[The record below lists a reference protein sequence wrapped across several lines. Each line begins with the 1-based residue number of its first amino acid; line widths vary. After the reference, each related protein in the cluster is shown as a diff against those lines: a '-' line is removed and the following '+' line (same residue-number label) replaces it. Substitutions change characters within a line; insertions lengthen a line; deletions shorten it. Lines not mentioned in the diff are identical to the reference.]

1 MIIKIKSHKGASPTK
16 LLNYMLHDKDR
27 LFDKDGRSFIV
38 AHNLKGNTIK
48 SWEKQ
53 FLENETHRL
62 VHRKDSVKFTHEI
75 LSWSREDAEK
85 ITLQKLEDM
94 TRKYLELRNP
104 NGMYLAVPHTDKSHY
119 HCHIIASGVAYRTGK
134 SLHPSRPVLQ
144 KLKKEIQEYQ
154 IEKYPELAK
163 SIVSHGKRDVS
174 RLTEK
179 EYQYKLRTGRVTDRE
194 QVIGMLKTSYRKAV
208 SKETFIELLKECGL
222 KIYDRSGK
230 TTGIIFNDRKFRFCR
245 LGFTDD
251 RLNELDKSFERGKE
265 LRKVRDKGI
274 EKSHDKSIER

>member
-265 LRKVRDKGI
+265 LRKVRDKDI

>member
-38 AHNLKGNTIK
+38 THNLKGNTIK

-53 FLENETHRL
+53 FLENESHRL

-75 LSWSREDAEK
+75 LSWSREDADK
-85 ITLQKLEDM
+85 ISLQKLEDM

-134 SLHPSRPVLQ
+134 SLHPSRPVLL
-144 KLKKEIQEYQ
+144 KLQKEIQDYQ
-154 IEKYPELAK
+154 IEKYPELSH
-163 SIVSHGKRDVS
+163 SIVQHGKKEKS
-174 RLTEK
+174 LQSEK
-179 EYQYKLRTGRVTDRE
+179 EYQYKLRTGRESDKSLL
-194 QVIGMLKTSYRKAV
+194 IGILKTSYKKALSKTDFFEILHLPDV
-208 SKETFIELLKECGL
+208 ST
-222 KIYDRSGK
+222 YSRSGK
-230 TTGIIFNDRKFRFCR
+230 VTGVVYKGRKFRFSR
-245 LGFTDD
+245 LGFAVE
-251 RLNELDKSFERGKE
+251 RLDELDKSILRGKE
-265 LRKVRDKGI
+265 ISEARGRKGKN
-274 EKSHDKSIER
+274 IERNI

>member
-1 MIIKIKSHKGASPTK
+1 
-16 LLNYMLHDKDR
+16 MLHDKDR

-38 AHNLKGNTIK
+38 THNLKGNTIK

-75 LSWSREDAEK
+75 LSWSREDADK
-85 ITLQKLEDM
+85 ISLQKLEDM
-94 TRKYLELRNP
+94 TRRYLELRNP
-104 NGMYLAVPHTDKSHY
+104 NGMYLAVPHTDKAHY

-154 IEKYPELAK
+154 IEKYPELEK
-163 SIVSHGKRDVS
+163 SVVSHGKRDVS

-194 QVIGMLKTSYRKAV
+194 QVIGMLKSSYRKAE
-208 SKETFIELLKECGL
+208 SKETFIELLKESGL
-222 KIYDRSGK
+222 KTYDRSGK
-230 TTGIIFNDRKFRFCR
+230 TTGIIFNDRKFRFSR
-245 LGFTDD
+245 LGFTEE
-251 RLNELDKSFERGKE
+251 RLMELEQFGIRKSEI
-265 LRKVRDKGI
+265 RKVR
-274 EKSHDKSIER
+274 EKEQNLPKKRTLARGKSDALDRGDIS